1 MYLPRLLTFTLCLML
16 SNSIIKWP
24 PTLYSALQVTTL
36 HYILLFFSVQIPTM
50 VASCM
55 LSGSCLFILG
65 LSLLSCVTHASP
77 ISAGKKLIH
86 FGNILMFSM
95 EKKFLILLLGWINIR
110 LRVYIL
116 LKSSYVC
123 NYDPIFW
130 KYIFQQ
136 KTIE

>member
-1 MYLPRLLTFTLCLML
+1 
-16 SNSIIKWP
+16 
-24 PTLYSALQVTTL
+24 
-36 HYILLFFSVQIPTM
+36 M

-65 LSLLSCVTHASP
+65 LGLLSCVTHASP

-110 LRVYIL
+110 LWVYIL
-116 LKSSYVC
+116 LTSSYVC

-136 KTIE
+136 KTFLFDQLTRLYLYSCMWQIAKKFFCYDFDWDPYLNSQVVIK